1 MQMEFGVRFD
11 RSIPQ
16 GNDIISG
23 FCEDHGFFC
32 AATSLCLDSSGG
44 DVQKLVVNE
53 LFVVA
58 SNENQSLNVVCEG
71 HREV

>member
-1 MQMEFGVRFD
+1 MEFEVRFN
-11 RSIPQ
+11 RSIPE
-16 GNDIISG
+16 GNDLSG

-58 SNENQSLNVVCEG
+58 SNENQPLNVVCEG